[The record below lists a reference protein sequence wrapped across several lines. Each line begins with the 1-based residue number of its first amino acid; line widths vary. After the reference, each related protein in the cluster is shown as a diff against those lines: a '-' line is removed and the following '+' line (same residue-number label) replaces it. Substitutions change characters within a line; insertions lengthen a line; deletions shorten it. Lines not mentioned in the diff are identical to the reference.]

1 MYRKM
6 FVLSL
11 ALALAAGTAVA
22 KTMDQSKDLKEMQK
36 QATLLDNQAGQ
47 NQELVFDS
55 LSAQLNIPI
64 DTLKNQQA
72 NTNFSPG
79 QLFIA
84 NSLAA
89 SSGKTFDDI
98 IQEFNTGKGWGEIAN
113 ENDLNLGKV
122 VSDLKRVNKTV
133 DKERTERARVNEPGR
148 SASYSSEGSGPAS
161 RGAADMSPRGA
172 GMGHPGGHAGSRG
185 KH

>member
-6 FVLSL
+6 LVLSL

-22 KTMDQSKDLKEMQK
+22 KTMDQSKNLKEMQK
-36 QATLLDNQAGQ
+36 KATLLDNQSSQ
-47 NQELVFDS
+47 NQQVVFDS
-55 LSAQLNIPI
+55 LSAQLNIPV

-72 NTNFSPG
+72 DTNFSPG

-122 VSDLKRVNKTV
+122 VSDLKRANKKV
-133 DKERTERARVNEPGR
+133 EENRTEQARAKEPGK
-148 SASYSSEGSGPAS
+148 SAGYSSEGSGSAS
-161 RGAADMSPRGA
+161 HGAADMSPRGA

-185 KH
+185 RH